1 MLRGFAVSALVHS
14 IACNQKKLF
23 PCSVL
28 LSGEYG
34 LDDICIG
41 VPVILGHN
49 GVEKIVDVDL
59 NQEEK
64 DKLRIS
70 AQGVIKTNKLLQ
82 N

>member
-1 MLRGFAVSALVHS
+1 MSLESLESKYLSMTDGD
-14 IACNQKKLF
+14 IDKL
-23 PCSVL
+23 L
-28 LSGEYG
+28 LG
-34 LDDICIG
+34 
-41 VPVILGHN
+41 
-49 GVEKIVDVDL
+49 VDL